1 MSTMSPEERLLV
13 LSRGFQTTA
22 EHLDRQFLD
31 PVKINQ
37 EQLFGF
43 SVSMIVLRVF
53 AVELALK
60 ALIWKVVK
68 QKPEYT
74 HELTK
79 LFEALPDTTTE
90 RLDQIFQQIRKMK
103 PSYKGET
110 DSLVDVLAAHEN
122 AFVEWRY
129 LEPKAGDLGAN
140 VNLLSSVLQALWAEY
155 QLHP

>member
-1 MSTMSPEERLLV
+1 MSNMSPEERFLV

-22 EHLDRQFLD
+22 EHLDYQFLD

-37 EQLFGF
+37 EQIFGF
-43 SVSMIVLRVF
+43 GVSMIVLRVF
-53 AVELALK
+53 SVELALK

-74 HELTK
+74 HELTE
-79 LFEALPDTTTE
+79 LFEALPDTTRE
-90 RLDQIFQQIRKMK
+90 RLNQLFQQIRRKK

-110 DSLVDVLAAHEN
+110 DALVDVLAAHEH

-129 LEPKAGDLGAN
+129 LEPKDGDLGAN
-140 VNLLSSVLQALWAEY
+140 PNVLISVLQALWAEY
-155 QLHP
+155 QLHT